1 LSRVWPRERRRGG
14 WGKPRHT
21 LYPAVRAVES
31 DSDLHSQKAAMSSQ
45 PNQSLIDGI
54 RCLQYLVSSGRAI
67 GCRELARLM
76 GINTTRVNRLLM
88 SMASIGLTMQDEQRR
103 YLPGPG
109 IHALAAQ
116 AIRGSEL
123 FSRALPQLE
132 RLAPR
137 DIVVAL
143 GVLWE
148 DQVIYIWH
156 SVPGSQTSQA
166 LAGYHMLP
174 AWQSV
179 IGMSLLAAETD
190 AALIPRF
197 SPEQWQQLA
206 PHVAQQR
213 QQGRVIW
220 HHDDGEISMAQP
232 VGAHHA
238 ALAFAGMWNIDE
250 QSIQSRLAALTVL
263 NGKLL
268 DMS

>member
-1 LSRVWPRERRRGG
+1 
-14 WGKPRHT
+14 
-21 LYPAVRAVES
+21 
-31 DSDLHSQKAAMSSQ
+31 MSSQ

-88 SMASIGLTMQDEQRR
+88 TMASIGLTMQDEQRR

-123 FSRALPQLE
+123 FSRALPRLE
-132 RLAPR
+132 RQAPR

-148 DQVIYIWH
+148 DQIIYIWH
-156 SVPGSQTSQA
+156 SVPGSQTTQA
-166 LAGYHMLP
+166 LAGFHMLP
-174 AWQSV
+174 AWCSV
-179 IGMSLLAAETD
+179 IGMSLLAAESD
-190 AALIPRF
+190 EALMARF
-197 SPEQWQQLA
+197 TPEQWQNLA
-206 PHVAQQR
+206 PHIAQQR
-213 QQGRVIW
+213 ERGNVVW

-232 VGAHHA
+232 LGVHQA
-238 ALAFAGMWNIDE
+238 ALAFAGMWDITE
-250 QSIQSRLAALTVL
+250 EAIQSRLQELNALAARLVE
-263 NGKLL
+263 K
-268 DMS
+268 S